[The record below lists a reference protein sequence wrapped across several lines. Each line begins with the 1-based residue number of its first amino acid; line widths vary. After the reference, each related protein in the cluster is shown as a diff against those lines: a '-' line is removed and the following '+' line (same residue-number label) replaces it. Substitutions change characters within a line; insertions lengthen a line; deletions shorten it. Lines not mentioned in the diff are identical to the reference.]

1 MKKTILIQSFAIVA
15 FIAGAML
22 VTSGVHAQNINTIAG
37 VGTSGFTGDGGA
49 ATAAHLRN
57 PVNARFDAAGN
68 LYFADYNNH
77 RIRKTDVAGV
87 ITTIAGTGA
96 PAFSGDGGA
105 ATAAAFNNPIGLAV
119 DASGNIYVA
128 DRNNNRIRKI
138 SAAGIITTVAGTGGI
153 AYTGDGGAA
162 TAATLNYPTG
172 INVDAAG
179 NVYIADEN
187 NNVIRKITVSS
198 GNISTVA
205 GTGTAGFSGD
215 LGAATSAK
223 LDHPKDVYVN
233 GTGEIFIAD
242 FNNHRIRRVNTSGNI
257 STFAGVG
264 IPGFSGDGGAAMS
277 AQLDHPLYVWGDTA
291 TGDLFITDSWNN
303 RVRKINAAGNIT
315 TIAGNGTYGFSG
327 DGAAATAAK
336 IANPSVT
343 TDASGTIYLCDEGNH
358 RIRKITPAPPSLS
371 GFQFV
376 CDGGDTTIFV
386 STVTG
391 GTWSSSDVSIAT
403 VDAAGII
410 TGVAPGSATI
420 SYIATSGVGTRP
432 VSVSATPAIS
442 GTYSVCVGA
451 TTALSASIPGGFWA
465 SLSSAT
471 ATVDASGLV
480 TGVAADTVSIGYVI
494 VSTGCY
500 AIEIVT
506 VDPCIPTNVEPV
518 AGSSI
523 SIFPNP
529 ASENIIME
537 LPCRGMEVIIT
548 DVLGKQVF
556 SEKNTLAKNISCDV
570 STFPSGNYIVKA
582 MGDGRVFRSIIV
594 VQR

>member
-1 MKKTILIQSFAIVA
+1 MKKTILMQSFVIAA
-15 FIAGAML
+15 FIAVALL
-22 VTSGVHAQNINTIAG
+22 VASSVHAQNINTIAG

-57 PVNARFDAAGN
+57 PVSAKFDAVGN

-77 RIRKTDVAGV
+77 RIRKIDVAGV

-96 PAFSGDGGA
+96 PSFSGDGGA
-105 ATAAAFNNPIGLAV
+105 ATAATFNNPIGLAV

-138 SAAGIITTVAGTGGI
+138 SSAGVVTTVAGTGG
-153 AYTGDGGAA
+153 ATYTGDGGAA

-172 INVDAAG
+172 INVDGAG

-187 NNVIRKITVSS
+187 NHAIRKITVSS

-233 GTGEIFIAD
+233 ATGEIFIAD
-242 FNNHRIRRVNTSGNI
+242 YNNNRIRSVNTSGNI
-257 STFAGVG
+257 TTFAGVG

-277 AQLDHPLYVWGDTA
+277 AQLNHPLYIWGDTA
-291 TGDLFITDSWNN
+291 TGDLLITDSWNN
-303 RVRKINAAGNIT
+303 RVRKINATGSIS

-327 DGAAATAAK
+327 DGGAATAAK

-358 RIRKITPAPPSLS
+358 RIRKITPVPPSLS
-371 GFQFV
+371 GYQFV

-391 GTWSSSDVSIAT
+391 GTWSSSDVSIAA

-410 TGVAPGSATI
+410 TGVAPGSAAI
-420 SYIATSGVGTRP
+420 SYTAASGVGTRL
-432 VSVSATPAIS
+432 VTVSATPSVS

-451 TTALSASIPGGFWA
+451 TTALSASLPGGIWA
-465 SLSSAT
+465 SLSTAT
-471 ATVDASGLV
+471 ATIDASGLV
-480 TGVAADTVSIGYVI
+480 TGVAADTVSIGYI
-494 VSTGCY
+494 MPSTGCY
-500 AIEIVT
+500 AIKIVT
-506 VDPCIPTNVEPV
+506 VDPCIPTAVTEIGTPSMN
-518 AGSSI
+518 
-523 SIFPNP
+523 IFPNP
-529 ASENIIME
+529 ASENIVID
-537 LPCRGMEVIIT
+537 LPTAGMEVEIT
-548 DVLGKQVF
+548 DVLGKTVF
-556 SEKNTLAKNISCDV
+556 SNKSVAAKAAYCDIS
-570 STFPSGNYIVKA
+570 SFPAGNYVVKA
-582 MGDGRVFRSIIV
+582 TGSGHVYRAKIV